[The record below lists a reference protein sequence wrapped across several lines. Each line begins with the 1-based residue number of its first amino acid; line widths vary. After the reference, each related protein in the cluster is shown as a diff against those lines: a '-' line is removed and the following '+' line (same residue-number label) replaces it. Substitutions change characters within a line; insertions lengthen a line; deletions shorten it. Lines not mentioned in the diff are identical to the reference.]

1 MSKSE
6 KKNWLLESM
15 GAPKHSFYSYT
26 KDCGNCKVV
35 VGYIFVNHF
44 VIKTAYRMR
53 TPTDEERLMS
63 V

>member
-1 MSKSE
+1 MLQSIHFITSV
-6 KKNWLLESM
+6 
-15 GAPKHSFYSYT
+15 AVISYT
-26 KDCGNCKVV
+26 KDCGSCKVV

-44 VIKTAYRMR
+44 VIKAAYQMR